1 MFFILIDE
9 IYLKEGL
16 VYKKSTGSLTGF
28 ADLGGT
34 VQKLSKYDKS
44 LSSDS
49 NARPLAKTMMVFMVQ
64 GVFCNLRF
72 PYVQFQTQAH
82 DVFPLLWQ
90 AIDRLELN
98 NIHVLGIT
106 KDGASVNRK
115 LFQIHGSTSRT
126 YKCTNIYSNEERH
139 IYFFSDPPHL
149 LKTIRNA
156 LASKSRNLWVSVFIG
171 YILFDS

>member
-9 IYLKEGL
+9 IYLKAGL
-16 VYKKSTGSLTGF
+16 VYNKSTGSLTGF
-28 ADLGGT
+28 ADLGV
-34 VQKLSKYDKS
+34 VQKLSKYDES

-72 PYVQFQTQAH
+72 LYVQFQTQAH

-90 AIDRLELN
+90 AIDRLELKTYMSLVSLKMEHLSTAN
-98 NIHVLGIT
+98 FFKCMVQHLEPTNAPTFI
-106 KDGASVNRK
+106 AMRK
-115 LFQIHGSTSRT
+115 GTS
-126 YKCTNIYSNEERH
+126 I
-139 IYFFSDPPHL
+139 FFSDPPHL